1 MTWETLDARPTA
13 WFPTSTHA
21 DAAALLREVATRL
34 GDGPLPDVDV
44 RRTGVRVTVESDDQ
58 AAAVD
63 VAAATLGLVADP
75 AALQRLSVVL
85 DVQNPVA
92 VGGFWRR
99 VTGYEARG
107 DLVDPLRRDPVLR
120 LRLRDDDRPLRTRLH
135 LDVSRPHQLG
145 RAAAREVAPDR
156 APAGEEWPYFLNVA
170 DPEGNEADLV
180 PVAADDRFPADAGA
194 EDWRVVFGAKARW
207 TGERSA
213 LVALVERAATL
224 ADAAGLP
231 LVIDLRDDAVVV
243 DSGKDRWE
251 AEGFTSLAAGVQ
263 AAARELGLVATP
275 DEVRFL
281 QVGVDAVDVPAVRE
295 FWRAVLGYEHDPR
308 EFLTDVVDP
317 DLLDVPV
324 FLQPMEADDTARREQ
339 RGRVHLRLDVP
350 RGQVDDRLATAT
362 AAGGSVR
369 ETDEAAGEWL
379 VTDPEGNEL
388 HLHADVR

>member
-21 DAAALLREVATRL
+21 DAAALVRELASRS
-34 GDGPLPDVDV
+34 GDRPLPDIDV
-44 RRTGVRVTVESDDQ
+44 RCTGVRIVVESGDQ

-63 VAAATLGLVADP
+63 EAAVSLGLVADP
-75 AALQRLSVVL
+75 AGLQRLSIVM
-85 DVQNPVA
+85 DVRDPVA

-107 DLVDPLRRDPVLR
+107 DLVDPLRRDPVVR

-135 LDVSRPHQLG
+135 LDVSRPHELG
-145 RAAAREVAPDR
+145 RAAARAVAPDR

-170 DPEGNEADLV
+170 DPEGNEVDLV

-194 EDWRVVFGAKARW
+194 DDWRVVFGAKSRW
-207 TGERSA
+207 TGERSE
-213 LVALVERAATL
+213 LVTLVERAAVL
-224 ADAAGLP
+224 ADDADLP
-231 LVIDLRDDAVVV
+231 LMIDLRDDAVVV
-243 DSGKDRWE
+243 DSYKDRWE
-251 AEGFTSLAAGVQ
+251 AGGFVTLAASVQ
-263 AAARELGLVATP
+263 AAARELGLSPTP
-275 DEVRFL
+275 DELRFV

-295 FWRAVLGYEHDPR
+295 FWRAVLGYDEDPR
-308 EFLTDVVDP
+308 EGVTDVVDP
-317 DLLDVPV
+317 HLLEIPV

-350 RGQVDDRLATAT
+350 RDQVASRIATAE
-362 AAGGSVR
+362 AAGGAVR
-369 ETDEAAGEWL
+369 ESDEDAGVWI
-379 VTDPEGNEL
+379 VADPEGNEL